1 MYYPVARENELTVSD
16 IDNNPVIAG
25 YVSAAQTIHTFD
37 IKYLQSIY
45 IADSAAI
52 VLRFPRKVDAGK
64 CVYIDCNNRICVYSN
79 DQQGTPYRFSI
90 PGSQYF
96 IDLPV
101 YPYRRD
107 YFISDHQCAPVLPN
121 IMPPTAI
128 GVKPISTTGASE
140 TPEPYEK
147 SKRELQY
154 DRYFTYENKIYS
166 FFADNKGGEIV
177 TNLCNFAVY
186 PQNIERIVDGNGSV
200 TILLRLMISCGM
212 NSCYIAIQ
220 PDKTEKLIKE
230 IQKQIPQAYLN
241 PDEKRAAKQLSAYIS
256 MMFENNYYANTFR
269 TAGWIALPGSNNSTQ
284 YIYANDSTG
293 QSAFF
298 RCETGKKPFAMQA
311 QKSTKPAFCALN
323 GAVNA

>member
-1 MYYPVARENELTVSD
+1 MTNVLPVARENELTVSD
-16 IDNNPVIAG
+16 IDNDPVIAG
-25 YVSAAQTIHTFD
+25 YVSDAQTIYTFD

-52 VLRFPRKVDAGK
+52 VLRFPRKVIDTGK
-64 CVYIDCNNRICVYSN
+64 CVYLDCNNRICVYSN

-166 FFADNKGGEIV
+166 FFTDNKE
-177 TNLCNFAVY
+177 LAVH
-186 PQNIERIVDGNGSV
+186 QFILTQAEEAKDNTTKVVRLAGNVERRFLVFDLGK
-200 TILLRLMISCGM
+200 LEREYEKIS
-212 NSCYIAIQ
+212 
-220 PDKTEKLIKE
+220 
-230 IQKQIPQAYLN
+230 
-241 PDEKRAAKQLSAYIS
+241 
-256 MMFENNYYANTFR
+256 
-269 TAGWIALPGSNNSTQ
+269 
-284 YIYANDSTG
+284 
-293 QSAFF
+293 
-298 RCETGKKPFAMQA
+298 
-311 QKSTKPAFCALN
+311 
-323 GAVNA
+323 